1 MGGNG
6 KESIFWFM
14 LGENPSGPFGQTD
27 GGYLTTSLRMLVS
40 GLIKRLRRVEH
51 LHRVTDYHRFERND
65 EV

>member
-1 MGGNG
+1 
-6 KESIFWFM
+6 M